1 MITVKRKAI
10 YNVLYNVTPESP
22 ILLPYSKEE
31 MIELF
36 FDEVEDK
43 EGNKYYKFN
52 PTMLRLLKKIDCRN
66 LPFDNVKLSGVKLL
80 ETHNIC
86 FNPQNIYQKDLS
98 QSEFD
103 ENITIIGNEEMNQK
117 DLFEGVKIN
126 ATRFNGCKNV
136 RINPQ
141 TVFEK
146 DFSHSAL
153 KGVDFTGFSFDGCS
167 LWETNFKG
175 SIGAKINP
183 NKVKNYSQINS
194 LEDVELLD
202 LPDED
207 YNYRAPRA
215 QNEDKL
221 DEEVKRL
228 QAIFKE
234 MLKDQL
240 PEEKVEPP
248 KQLEEQPK
256 QKRKW
261 F

>member
-1 MITVKRKAI
+1 MITVKRKAM
-10 YNVLYNVTPESP
+10 YEVLYNVTPEAP

-36 FDEVEDK
+36 FDEEEDK
-43 EGNKYYKFN
+43 KGNKYYRLN
-52 PTMLRLLKKIDCRN
+52 HLMLNLLKKIDCRN
-66 LPFDNVKLSGVKLL
+66 LPFDNVRLANTKLFG
-80 ETHNIC
+80 THNIC
-86 FNPQNIYQKDLS
+86 FNPQNLYEKDLS
-98 QSEFD
+98 QTELD
-103 ENITIIGNEEMNQK
+103 ENITIIGNEDMNQK
-117 DLFEGVKIN
+117 DLFEGVKLT

-141 TVFEK
+141 TIFEK
-146 DFSHSAL
+146 DLSHASL
-153 KGVDFTGFSFDGCS
+153 NGVDFTNQSFDGCK

-175 SIGAKINP
+175 SIGAKLNP
-183 NKVKNYSQINS
+183 NKVKNYSHIAS

-202 LPDED
+202 LPDEEC
-207 YNYRAPRA
+207 NYRSPRA
-215 QNEDKL
+215 QNQDKL

-228 QAIFKE
+228 QVVFKE

-240 PEEKVEPP
+240 PEEKEEPLP
-248 KQLEEQPK
+248 APVVPQK

>member
-10 YNVLYNVTPESP
+10 YNVLYNVTPEAP

-43 EGNKYYKFN
+43 DGNTYYKIN
-52 PTMLRLLKKIDCRN
+52 STMLRLFKKIDCIN
-66 LPFDNVKLSGVKLL
+66 LPFDNVKLSGLTL
-80 ETHNIC
+80 TETHNIR
-86 FNPQNIYQKDLS
+86 FNPQHIYQKDLS
-98 QSEFD
+98 QTQLD
-103 ENITIIGNEEMNQK
+103 ENITIIGNENMNQK
-117 DLFEGVKIN
+117 DLFEDVKIK

-141 TVFEK
+141 TVYEK
-146 DFSHSAL
+146 DFSHAAL
-153 KGVDFTGFSFDGCS
+153 AGVDFIGFSFDGCS

-183 NKVKNYSQINS
+183 NRVRNYGQINS

-202 LPDED
+202 LPDEEI
-207 YNYRAPRA
+207 NYRSPRA
-215 QNEDKL
+215 KNQDKL
-221 DEEVKRL
+221 DAEIARL
-228 QAIFKE
+228 QLEFKD
-234 MLKDQL
+234 LIKDQL
-240 PEEKVEPP
+240 PKEIEKPAPEPIGP
-248 KQLEEQPK
+248 QK

>member
-1 MITVKRKAI
+1 MITVKRKAM
-10 YNVLYNVTPESP
+10 YRVLYNVTPEAP

-36 FDEVEDK
+36 FDEEEDK

-52 PTMLRLLKKIDCRN
+52 PTMLRLLNKIDCRN
-66 LPFDNVKLSGVKLL
+66 LPFDNVRLTSTKLL
-80 ETHNIC
+80 GTHNIC
-86 FNPQNIYQKDLS
+86 FNPQNLYEKDLR
-98 QSEFD
+98 QTELD
-103 ENITIIGNEEMNQK
+103 ENITIIGNEDMNQK
-117 DLFEGVKIN
+117 DLFEGVKLT
-126 ATRFNGCKNV
+126 ATSFNGCKNV

-141 TVFEK
+141 TIFEK
-146 DFSHSAL
+146 DLTQAKL

-183 NKVKNYSQINS
+183 NKVISYSQINS

-202 LPDED
+202 LPDEE
-207 YNYRAPRA
+207 YNNRSPKA
-215 QNEDKL
+215 QNQDKL

-228 QAIFKE
+228 QVVFKE

-240 PEEKVEPP
+240 PEEKEEPP
-248 KQLEEQPK
+248 KQVEEQPK
-256 QKRKW
+256 QRRKW